1 MYLETINHP
10 ITQQIQVA
18 PINRLK
24 MKGRTT
30 SNGADCGVFSM
41 RHMETYYGKKHW
53 RCNLHT
59 EGPEQ
64 ESRLRRLRFKYLS
77 KILLSDTNQ
86 LRNTVAKKARVF
98 HENGKSRLAEEV
110 LILELK
116 KRQEQI

>member
-1 MYLETINHP
+1 M
-10 ITQQIQVA
+10 
-18 PINRLK
+18 RW
-24 MKGRTT
+24 RTT
-30 SNGADCGVFSM
+30 SNGADCGVFAM

-86 LRNTVAKKARVF
+86 LRDTVAKKARVF
-98 HENGKSRLAEEV
+98 HENGEPRLAEEV